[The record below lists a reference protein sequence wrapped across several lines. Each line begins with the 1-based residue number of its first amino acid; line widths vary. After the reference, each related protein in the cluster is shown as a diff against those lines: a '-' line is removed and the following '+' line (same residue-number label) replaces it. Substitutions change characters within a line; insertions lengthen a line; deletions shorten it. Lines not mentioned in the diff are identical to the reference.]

1 MNIYINGTGIIS
13 PQDTFEKK
21 EGIIYYQNNRL
32 TCIEPNYKEILDPK
46 SLRRMSRVIRMGSA
60 AAIKCLQDA
69 GLKQPA
75 AIITGTAYG
84 CLEDT
89 GVFLSKMVEQKE
101 ELLTPTAFIQS
112 THNTVG
118 AQIALMLNCHG
129 YNNTFVHRGFSF
141 ETALQDAIMLLKEN
155 EVPNVLVGGI
165 DEITDQSFEAL
176 TKLGLLKKEK
186 LFTSGLI
193 NSQTKGTIAG
203 EGAAFFLLTKEPT
216 SHPPLARLEGIKT
229 FYKPSGIKEI
239 EEQVNIFLSEHS
251 LSPGNIDLLIT
262 GNNGDVKGDKIYKHI
277 SSKMFSLTA
286 NSYFKQQCGEYPT
299 ASAFAISR
307 ALQEVQ
313 NYRKVLIYNH
323 YLNIHHSLILV
334 AS

>member
-1 MNIYINGTGIIS
+1 MDIYITGTGIIS
-13 PQDTFEKK
+13 PNDPFIKN
-21 EGIIYYQNNRL
+21 EGNIDYQGNRL
-32 TCIEPNYKEILDPK
+32 NCIEPNYKEILDPK
-46 SLRRMSRVIRMGSA
+46 SLRRMSRVIRMGTA

-69 GLKQPA
+69 GMNKPA

-89 GVFLSKMVEQKE
+89 GIFLSKMVEQKE

-155 EVPNVLVGGI
+155 AAPNVLVGGI
-165 DEITDQSFEAL
+165 DEITDQSFEVL
-176 TKLGLLKKEK
+176 TKLGLIKKEK
-186 LFTSGLI
+186 ISASSLF
-193 NSQTKGTIAG
+193 NSQTKGTVAG

-216 SHPPLARLEGIKT
+216 SHPPLAKLEGVRT

-239 EEQVNIFLSEHS
+239 EDKVYSFLAEHS

-262 GNNGDVKGDKIYKHI
+262 GNNGDVNGDKIYQHLAAGKFRSTA
-277 SSKMFSLTA
+277 SSC
-286 NSYFKQQCGEYPT
+286 FKQQCGEYPT
-299 ASAFAISR
+299 ATAFALSIAIR
-307 ALQEVQ
+307 ELQSK
-313 NYRKVLIYNH
+313 RRILIYNH
-323 YLNIHHSLILV
+323 NHNIHHSLILV
-334 AS
+334 SS

>member
-1 MNIYINGTGIIS
+1 MNIYITGTGIIS
-13 PQDTFEKK
+13 PQETFEKN
-21 EGIIYYQNNRL
+21 EGNIDHQGNRL

-69 GLKQPA
+69 GMNKPA

-141 ETALQDAIMLLKEN
+141 ETALQDAMMLLKEDAA
-155 EVPNVLVGGI
+155 PNVLVGGI

-176 TKLGLLKKEK
+176 TRIGLLKKEK

-193 NSQTKGTIAG
+193 NSQTKGTFAG

-229 FYKPSGIKEI
+229 FYKPSGFKAI
-239 EEQVNIFLSEHS
+239 EDQVNSFLTEHS

-262 GNNGDVKGDKIYKHI
+262 GNNGDVNSDKIYKHL
-277 SSKMFSLTA
+277 SAGMFGLTA
-286 NSYFKQQCGEYPT
+286 NSSFKQQCGEYPT
-299 ASAFAISR
+299 ATAFALSIAIR
-307 ALQEVQ
+307 ELQ
-313 NYRKVLIYNH
+313 NKRRVLIYNH
-323 YLNIHHSLILV
+323 NHNIHHSLILV
-334 AS
+334 SS